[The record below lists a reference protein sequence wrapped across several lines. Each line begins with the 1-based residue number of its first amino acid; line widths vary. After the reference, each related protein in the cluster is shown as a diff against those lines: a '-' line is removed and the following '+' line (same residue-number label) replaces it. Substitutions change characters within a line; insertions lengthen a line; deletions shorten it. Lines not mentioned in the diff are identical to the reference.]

1 MSLIEIVDQSQIK
14 KIQEYIKQDCTEFN
28 KLNVGSKAKAADKLY
43 TENRILKELGVV
55 AIDTIE
61 RMDEDIE
68 MKDNEIKILSKELID
83 INQYDGKKIQAL
95 LNKNPVIRS
104 NGRERAKRQ
113 LMNTLSQNN
122 K

>member
-28 KLNVGSKAKAADKLY
+28 KLNLGSKAKAADKLY
-43 TENRILKELGVV
+43 TENRILKELGTV

-61 RMDEDIE
+61 RMDEEIE
-68 MKDNEIKILSKELID
+68 LKGNQINILEKELKD
-83 INQYDGKKIQAL
+83 VNHYDEQKIQNL
-95 LNKNPVIRS
+95 LNKKPAISS
-104 NGRERAKRQ
+104 NNKERAKRR
-113 LMNTLSQNN
+113 LMSTLSLI

>member
-14 KIQEYIKQDCTEFN
+14 KIQENIKQDCTEFN

-95 LNKNPVIRS
+95 LNKNHVIRS

-113 LMNTLSQNN
+113 LMNTLS
-122 K
+122 